1 LPVNASKPFHEHPMS
16 DGVDKG
22 CTMSD
27 QIHITLRHLEGRRVG
42 LVLNDGSRIID
53 AQLISAGRPGLTSV
67 WILIDGTDSFIPV
80 MTVSEVWEIPVS
92 NPVQA
97 A

>member
-1 LPVNASKPFHEHPMS
+1 M
-16 DGVDKG
+16 VDR
-22 CTMSD
+22 
-27 QIHITLRHLEGRRVG
+27 IHVTLRHLEGRRVA
-42 LVLNDGSRIID
+42 LLLSDGSRILD
-53 AQLISAGRPGLTSV
+53 AQLISAGRPGLSSV

-80 MTVSEVWEIPVS
+80 MAVSDVWEIVAA

>member
-1 LPVNASKPFHEHPMS
+1 ME
-16 DGVDKG
+16 KG

-27 QIHITLRHLEGRRVG
+27 QIHITLRHLEGHRVG
-42 LVLNDGSRIID
+42 LVLDDGSRILD

-67 WILIDGTDSFIPV
+67 WVLVDGTDSFIPV

-92 NPVQA
+92 PVQA